1 METDHFE
8 WDDEKAADVL
18 RRQGVSFS
26 NASRVFDDGRCL
38 HLADRDRPQERTKS
52 VGSVDGRLLTVISMD
67 GRDGRIRI
75 ITVWPSTT
83 GETDDYYSQD

>member
-26 NASRVFDDGRCL
+26 NASRVFDDGAAFTSQIETGRRNARSPSAASM
-38 HLADRDRPQERTKS
+38 AD
-52 VGSVDGRLLTVISMD
+52 
-67 GRDGRIRI
+67 
-75 ITVWPSTT
+75 
-83 GETDDYYSQD
+83 Y